1 MSEVTLKHLI
11 DEDHKSINLNTVILI
26 AEGFGMSLKEFFDDD
41 LFNPEN
47 LEADWTIIIIRAFHW
62 KECPFLCTY
71 TYLLNKKKKNFAL
84 IRYKIKDFVV

>member
-41 LFNPEN
+41 LFRPDN
-47 LEADWTIIIIRAFHW
+47 LEAD
-62 KECPFLCTY
+62 
-71 TYLLNKKKKNFAL
+71 
-84 IRYKIKDFVV
+84 